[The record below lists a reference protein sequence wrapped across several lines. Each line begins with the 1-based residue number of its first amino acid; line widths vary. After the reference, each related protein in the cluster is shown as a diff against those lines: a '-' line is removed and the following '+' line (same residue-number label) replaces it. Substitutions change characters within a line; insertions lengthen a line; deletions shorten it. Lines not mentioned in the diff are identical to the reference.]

1 MRLRLNRNAVIKWGK
16 QRDYHSIERLSSW
29 TKHFT
34 VLWFLF
40 ESSMDFLRSF
50 QIIITTCGI
59 WVLTKEKNE
68 NFSSF
73 QKNALEKIQQ
83 FSSDWNLGQIVN
95 FRFPVEYLPW
105 FLHFDHKTSD
115 FDTIGIIAQDKLSVN
130 FRYFKAF
137 KVSFS
142 YSQDPDDKNVR
153 SNKDQMSDNWNSY
166 AIEDLSPRR
175 VS

>member
-1 MRLRLNRNAVIKWGK
+1 
-16 QRDYHSIERLSSW
+16 
-29 TKHFT
+29 
-34 VLWFLF
+34 
-40 ESSMDFLRSF
+40 MDFLRSF
-50 QIIITTCGI
+50 QIIITTCDI
-59 WVLTKEKNE
+59 WLLTKEKNE
-68 NFSSF
+68 NFSFYKKSDF
-73 QKNALEKIQQ
+73 EQIQH
-83 FSSDWNLGQIVN
+83 FWSDWNLGQMVN
-95 FRFPVEYLPW
+95 FRFPTPILYLPW
-105 FLHFDHKTSD
+105 FLHFDHKAPD
-115 FDTIGIIAQDKLSVN
+115 FDPIGIIAQDKLSLN

>member
-1 MRLRLNRNAVIKWGK
+1 
-16 QRDYHSIERLSSW
+16 
-29 TKHFT
+29 
-34 VLWFLF
+34 
-40 ESSMDFLRSF
+40 MDFLRSF

-105 FLHFDHKTSD
+105 FLHFDHKASD